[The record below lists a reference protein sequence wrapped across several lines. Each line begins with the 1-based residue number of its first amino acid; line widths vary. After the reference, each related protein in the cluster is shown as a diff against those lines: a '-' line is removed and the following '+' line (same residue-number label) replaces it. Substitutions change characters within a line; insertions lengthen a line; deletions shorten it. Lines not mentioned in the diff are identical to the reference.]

1 MHLVRSGAASHFEKL
16 ILELGYNPIQM
27 MHQVGLRQAEFRD
40 PNTYISYAKLA
51 ELLNLAAIK
60 TNQPLFGLTLAQTQ
74 TQEVLGD
81 LPMLVSRMET
91 VEMALLKAN
100 EYIYLHAYGVQLKM
114 QSKDEHIQLQITIN
128 IDSDVIIQPLI
139 QLSVYH
145 LALFVSGL
153 LNVEVNTLPLHFC
166 QAEPARSQAQK
177 EKLSHP
183 LLFNQPFDGIQLKT
197 SQLAQKNHR
206 DEQALNQLI
215 TQRLQKLQRRYPED
229 IADQV
234 KSLIRHLLPTGECCI
249 ERIAN
254 ALGMHHRSLQT
265 QLKNNQQSYRSLLLQ
280 TRQEIARH
288 QLIYGRKTITELS
301 LQLGYVDVAVFS
313 RHFKTWTGL
322 PPSQWQKQQKEK
334 SYRSND
340 LNT

>member
-51 ELLNLAAIK
+51 ELLELAAVQTK
-60 TNQPLFGLTLAQTQ
+60 QPLLGLMLAQRQ

-100 EYIYLHAYGVQLKM
+100 EYLYLHAYGAQVKI
-114 QSKDEHIQLQITIN
+114 QSKDDYILLN
-128 IDSDVIIQPLI
+128 VIINLDSNVNI
-139 QLSVYH
+139 EVLMQLSVYQ
-145 LALFVSGL
+145 LALFVAGL
-153 LNVEVNTLPLHFC
+153 LNVEVNTLPLYLS
-166 QAEPARSQAQK
+166 QAESETTAIK
-177 EKLSHP
+177 DLNHT
-183 LLFNQPFDGIQLKT
+183 LFFVQSFDGIQLKN
-197 SQLAQKNHR
+197 SQLNHRNHR
-206 DEQALNQLI
+206 DETALNQLI
-215 TQRLQKLQRRYPED
+215 SDRLQRLQQRYPED
-229 IADQV
+229 LADQV
-234 KSLIRHLLPTGECCI
+234 RDLIRHLLPTGECCI

-265 QLKNNQQSYRSLLLQ
+265 QLKNKQQSYRSLLLQ

-322 PPSQWQKQQKEK
+322 PPSQWQKQQKE
-334 SYRSND
+334 N
-340 LNT
+340 